1 MRTLHAS
8 NTRLFIDAYVE
19 AMCWANV
26 SNNEDDSNPANL
38 STVARRHLEHDAR
51 EFVQA
56 NYALIERA
64 VTENYNRY
72 GWDSA
77 GHDYALTRNG
87 HGAGFWD
94 SGLGAVGDEL
104 TDMAQAYGESW
115 LYVNDSGCAVV
126 ILEVM

>member
-26 SNNEDDSNPANL
+26 TDDAYNDDVPL
-38 STVARRHLEHDAR
+38 SEVARQHLENDAR

-56 NYALIERA
+56 NYATIA
-64 VTENYNRY
+64 QVVKAHDPRY

-77 GHDYALTRNG
+77 GHDYALTRNR

-94 SGLGAVGDEL
+94 RGLGAVGEEL
-104 TDMAQAYGESW
+104 TDIAQAYGESW
-115 LYVNDSGCAVV
+115 LYVSDEGY
-126 ILEVM
+126 LEGM